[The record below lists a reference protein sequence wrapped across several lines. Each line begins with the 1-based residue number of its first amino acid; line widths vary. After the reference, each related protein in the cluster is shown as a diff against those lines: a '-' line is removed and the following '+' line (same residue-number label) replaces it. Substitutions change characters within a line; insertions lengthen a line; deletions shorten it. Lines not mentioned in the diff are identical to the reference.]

1 MFQFAHIN
9 YLYFLLVIP
18 ILIIIFIFSSQIKK
32 KAIKS
37 FGDINIISGLMPN
50 VSVKRPRL
58 KFILLLFAL
67 TFLIFG
73 IAGPQFGSKL
83 RKVKREGIEMIFAID
98 VSNSMMA
105 EDIKPNRLERAKQAI
120 SKLIDKLHN
129 DKIGLIVFAGDAYTQ
144 LPITTDYSAAK
155 MFLSTV
161 SPAIVPKQGTAIGAA
176 IKLGMNSFSPDN
188 TKSKALIIITDGE
201 NHEDNPVAMAEK
213 AKEKGIVV
221 YTIGMGLPKGAPIP
235 VVNRN
240 GQRDF
245 KTDRNGKIVITK
257 LDEKMLQEIA
267 SAGNGIYIRANNS
280 NAGINTLYK
289 KINKMDKTEI
299 ESKIYSEYD
308 ERFQYPIAIAL
319 FLLFVEFIILE
330 RKNKI
335 FKDVNIFKL
344 KVRKVKS

>member
-1 MFQFAHIN
+1 MFQFAHTN

-18 ILIIIFIFSSQIKK
+18 ILIIIFIISLQIKK
-32 KAIKS
+32 KAVKS
-37 FGDINIISGLMPN
+37 FGDLKIISGLMPN
-50 VSVKRPRL
+50 VSYRRPRL
-58 KFILLLFAL
+58 KFILLIIAL
-67 TFLIFG
+67 TFIIIG
-73 IAGPQFGSKL
+73 VAGPQFGAKL
-83 RKVKREGIEMIFAID
+83 KKVKREGIEMIFALD

-105 EDIKPNRLERAKQAI
+105 EDIKPNRLERSKQAI

-161 SPAIVPKQGTAIGAA
+161 SPEIVPKQGTAIGSA

-188 TKSKALIIITDGE
+188 NRSKALIIITDGE
-201 NHEDNPVAMAEK
+201 NHEDNAVEMAEEANK
-213 AKEKGIVV
+213 KGIVV

-235 VVNRN
+235 IVGRY

-245 KTDRNGKIVITK
+245 RTDKSGNVVITK
-257 LDEKMLQEIA
+257 LNEQMLQQIA

-280 NAGINTLYK
+280 NAGINILYK

-308 ERFQYPIAIAL
+308 ERFQYLIAIAL
-319 FLLFVEFIILE
+319 ILLFVEFIIIE
-330 RKNKI
+330 RKNKL

-344 KVRKVKS
+344 KGNKFKV